1 MTVSAHSGSFSL
13 VASVAEGNRL
23 TGRSSHGAKKS
34 LGQNFLVSHA
44 VQKRIVD
51 AVSAE
56 KDELVFEVGAGK
68 GALSVGLAE
77 SGAFLVAIE
86 TDEELV
92 KELEGRLEGFENVE
106 VVHADIRDFD
116 LDGEAES
123 RGLERYKVVG
133 NIPYYLTST
142 ILLKI
147 TVLTRCIR
155 AVLMMQR
162 EVAERITAEPGSREC
177 GALTILLQSYFR
189 IEKLFRVKPGSFRP
203 VPKVE
208 STVLAFS
215 PETGEGAPGE
225 RLEFFE
231 LIKKFFSM
239 RRKKLETI
247 IRKGFG
253 IDIDNFERGEGHAGE
268 LLKKRPEE
276 LKLEEWYNLFYRIK
290 RSGLV

>member
-1 MTVSAHSGSFSL
+1 M
-13 VASVAEGNRL
+13 

-56 KDELVFEVGAGK
+56 KDELVFEIGAGK